1 MYIWA
6 SLFFEFVFVFYRWWW
21 NRFSGLRWG
30 CDCKAKEW
38 YDWLVFTIFNF
49 VSLHFIDG
57 EEAGL
62 EDTVMDVAPPVND
75 YPSTVVET
83 KEDNKLPIE
92 GEEIVIWCM
101 SDTVCK

>member
-1 MYIWA
+1 
-6 SLFFEFVFVFYRWWW
+6 
-21 NRFSGLRWG
+21 
-30 CDCKAKEW
+30 
-38 YDWLVFTIFNF
+38 
-49 VSLHFIDG
+49 
-57 EEAGL
+57 
-62 EDTVMDVAPPVND
+62 MDVAPPVND